1 MRGHVVHTNG
11 GHRNHGDAS
20 QRQHLNVFAHVLG
33 LTGEGH
39 NDDHIILGHIVHGA
53 FELITCRD
61 DLAELTANL
70 HGLGKFLHGVA
81 LSVAG
86 TEAVHSASLMDA
98 LEQSAQFHV
107 LEVVVGALNI
117 FAAALNE
124 PRVEGFAAVQR
135 GLDEVLQLSKSG
147 EVQLLRQA
155 DN

>member
-1 MRGHVVHTNG
+1 M
-11 GHRNHGDAS
+11 
-20 QRQHLNVFAHVLG
+20 FAHVLG

>member
-1 MRGHVVHTNG
+1 M
-11 GHRNHGDAS
+11 
-20 QRQHLNVFAHVLG
+20 FAHVLG
-33 LTGEGH
+33 LAGEGH
-39 NDDHIILGHIVHGA
+39 NDDHVVLGHIVHGA

-61 DLAELTANL
+61 DLAELTAHL

-86 TEAVHSASLMDA
+86 TEAVHGASLMDA
-98 LEQSAQFHV
+98 LEQPAQFHV
-107 LEVVVGALNI
+107 LEVVIGALNV

-155 DN
+155 NN

>member
-1 MRGHVVHTNG
+1 M
-11 GHRNHGDAS
+11 
-20 QRQHLNVFAHVLG
+20 FAHVLG
-33 LTGEGH
+33 LAGEGH
-39 NDDHIILGHIVHGA
+39 NDDHVVLGHIVHGA
-53 FELITCRD
+53 FELIACRD

-70 HGLGKFLHGVA
+70 HGLGKFLHRIA

-86 TEAVHSASLMDA
+86 TEAVHSTSLMDA

-135 GLDEVLQLSKSG
+135 GLNEVLQLSKSG

-155 DN
+155 NN